1 MLAVQFGPLAGTIPE
16 TNRRLVIAASE
27 SNRQPGRKIMGVGEV
42 QAPGAGASLHG
53 DCLSRQEGAC
63 AQALGAAGSRV
74 ETGQLHGGGKVR
86 FPVKVGGTEHEMI
99 IPVKQGAQ
107 GTELHIQSTA
117 DLLAL
122 TEVVDRRI
130 APDAAAGQVAADVMQ
145 LIFGGVQPL
154 RSEEH

>member
-16 TNRRLVIAASE
+16 TDRRLVIAASE
-27 SNRQPGRKIMGVGEV
+27 SNRQSGRKIMGVGEV

-86 FPVKVGGTEHEMI
+86 FPGKVSGTEHEVI
-99 IPVKQGAQ
+99 IPGKQGAH
-107 GTELHIQSTA
+107 GTELASPSTT
-117 DLLAL
+117 DRLWL
-122 TEVVDRRI
+122 TPV
-130 APDAAAGQVAADVMQ
+130 
-145 LIFGGVQPL
+145 
-154 RSEEH
+154 